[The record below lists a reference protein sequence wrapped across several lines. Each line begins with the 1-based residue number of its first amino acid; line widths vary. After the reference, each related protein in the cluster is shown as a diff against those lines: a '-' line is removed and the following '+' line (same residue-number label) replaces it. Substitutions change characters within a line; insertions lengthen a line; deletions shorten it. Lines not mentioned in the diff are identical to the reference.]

1 MLHALELDLVERCR
15 HCNLLQPTAG
25 TVAMADTAGMVG
37 MATPGRV
44 THTHLGKQIG
54 RARARWR
61 PLRHAPF
68 HHHERSGSVSSA
80 GVTCGHTCGMGC
92 FVCTR
97 TEVEHIPTA
106 RSTSW
111 STLSHTEHCDWGG
124 RVQLSCARHI
134 TLLRWTLLKTSGVI
148 RRGDRKGVGW
158 EPGNAPRRMRVETT
172 RTARSALSGLRTPL
186 PSTSTRPAPDREHV
200 GQNGIWSPLS
210 ETRLESRGGGTRLSS
225 LLCLDSSSCAVSTR
239 CTLQR
244 PKR

>member
-1 MLHALELDLVERCR
+1 
-15 HCNLLQPTAG
+15 
-25 TVAMADTAGMVG
+25 MADTAGMVG

-97 TEVEHIPTA
+97 TEVEHIT
-106 RSTSW
+106 TSW
-111 STLSHTEHCDWGG
+111 STLSHTEHWGG

-200 GQNGIWSPLS
+200 GQNGIRSPLS
-210 ETRLESRGGGTRLSS
+210 ETRLDSRVSRDEALESLVPRLVVV
-225 LLCLDSSSCAVSTR
+225 CGVSTR